1 MILKRCSRGCDPQVE
16 PLTWAVSA
24 WVRTD
29 GVRVAYKQ
37 KLCLTCV
44 SGTLAPMHVAC
55 ESPLMT
61 CPACGIDTTDDFDA
75 VWVTWIPKGVGT
87 LHTDAPFC
95 PPCAARY
102 RLWAQEGAEKLE
114 SEGAGLGAEDQAPK
128 HSLASTLQAL
138 GVTLPEG
145 L

>member
-1 MILKRCSRGCDPQVE
+1 MILKRCSRGCEPQSE
-16 PLTWAVSA
+16 PLTWTVSA
-24 WVRTD
+24 WVRAD
-29 GVRVAYKQ
+29 GTRVAYKQ

-55 ESPLMT
+55 ERPEMT
-61 CPACGIDTTDDFDA
+61 CPGCGLSTEADMDP
-75 VWVTWIPKGVGT
+75 VWITWIPKGVGT

-95 PPCAARY
+95 GACAARY
-102 RLWAQEGAEKLE
+102 RIWAQEGAQKLE
-114 SEGAGLGAEDQAPK
+114 RDDEGLRGRDNAPQ
-128 HSLASTLQAL
+128 HSLAGALQAL